1 MVGVVRWAT
10 VAVVTSARH
19 SLCRNSS
26 ADARDAVA
34 NALADHPTRPMGLG
48 YRALLLCFVH
58 RRVRG
63 ISATHKH
70 PPNPLTHECTHALT
84 PHPNPLTHTHIPQS
98 HSASPPHPS
107 QKTITHTHAIPPI
120 HSRAQTADRLQALR
134 FCCVP
139 GKQTT
144 DIVTATDL
152 ARVKVVGVYMY
163 ATQAHLVI
171 NISQYCHLSNK

>member
-1 MVGVVRWAT
+1 MPWPMRWPIILQGRWGLDTELCFCVLSIVGCVGSVQHT
-10 VAVVTSARH
+10 NIPQTH
-19 SLCRNSS
+19 SLMN
-26 ADARDAVA
+26 
-34 NALADHPTRPMGLG
+34 
-48 YRALLLCFVH
+48 
-58 RRVRG
+58 
-63 ISATHKH
+63 
-70 PPNPLTHECTHALT
+70 ALT